1 MSKNPRCLYHNDFLT
16 FLSQSTDS
24 IFGML
29 CDSYHG
35 DALTTTREA
44 WKREIEIMKSVL
56 SALPDKAGQ
65 IVFEYDIPRL
75 GKRIDVVLLYRGIVF
90 CLEFKV
96 GESKIL
102 EADLDQVLD
111 YALDLKNFHKFSQDK
126 VIAPILVATKFSE
139 HTTSVQMSVY
149 DDKVVN
155 PLVTGEVGLFDVI
168 AQVLNRFPNET
179 AVNQDWIISPYAPTP
194 TIVEAAKT
202 LYENHSVEN
211 ITRHEADK
219 VSTDQTISYILDVI
233 QKSKLNRE
241 KSICFV
247 TGVPGAGKTLVGLD
261 VAVKQTY
268 QGKDTPVEDEGAVY
282 LSGNGPLVAVLT
294 EALAKDN
301 YKKCHDRKENKKLSD
316 SRREVGKFIQ
326 MIHRYRDNMLAKI
339 KNPVENGELEID
351 PEKAVKLAKAGYGE
365 VEHVAIFDEAQRS
378 WTHKRL
384 ADYLKRGGTYGNKL
398 KVPNFPL
405 SEAAFL
411 IWSLDQRED
420 WATIV
425 CLVGGGQEINTGEAG
440 ISEWIYALNE
450 RFPHWK
456 VYISPKLTEPEYAE
470 GKVNTLLAAN
480 KNVTYSD
487 SLHLGVSLRSYRA
500 EKLSAFVH
508 ALLAVDPKAKELY
521 REIQDKYPI
530 VLTRDM
536 DKAREW
542 LHSKVRGTERTGIL
556 VTKESARY
564 KPLAVHVLPS
574 GDENAVHWFLEDKSD
589 VRSSNYLED
598 AATEIQVQGLELDYT
613 CLLWDA
619 DMRYDNGKWRFY
631 RFNGQTKWVE
641 QTPNTESKQE
651 LMQYMLNAYRVL
663 LTRARSGMVICVP
676 SGNSNKNPSGFWED
690 STRLPTFYDGTYAYL
705 KQIRFLYKGIIINHN
720 KKPSQPTL
728 KRRFFKKKA
737 AFFSWPGFG
746 KEWC

>member
-1 MSKNPRCLYHNDFLT
+1 MSRCLYNSSFTEFLK
-16 FLSQSTDS
+16 SSDNS
-24 IFGML
+24 IFGIL
-29 CDSYHG
+29 CDRYHG
-35 DALTTTREA
+35 EALTTTREA
-44 WKREIEIMKSVL
+44 WKSEISIMKDIISRFA
-56 SALPDKAGQ
+56 SKDGK
-65 IVFEYDIPRL
+65 IIFEYDIPRL
-75 GKRIDVVLLYRGIVF
+75 GKRIDVVLLLEGIIF

-96 GESKIL
+96 GQSSII
-102 EADLDQVLD
+102 EADVDQVLD
-111 YALDLKNFHKFSQDK
+111 YALDLKNFHKFSQDHLI
-126 VIAPILVATKFSE
+126 VPILIATNYRNSSTE
-139 HTTSVQMSVY
+139 IQMSVY
-149 DDKVVN
+149 DDRVVN
-155 PLVTGEVGLFDVI
+155 PLMSGKSGVANLIAEVLK
-168 AQVLNRFPNET
+168 QFPNEPS
-179 AVNQDWIISPYAPTP
+179 VNPNWIISPYAPTP
-194 TIVEAAKT
+194 TIIEAAKT

-219 VSTDQTISYILDVI
+219 VSTDRTISYILDVI
-233 QKSKLNRE
+233 KHSKENQK

-261 VAVKQTY
+261 VAIKQTY
-268 QGKDTPVEDEGAVY
+268 QGNKEPVKDEGAVY

-294 EALAKDN
+294 EALAQDN
-301 YKKCHDRKENKKLSD
+301 YSKCRANGEKKKMTD
-316 SRREVGKFIQ
+316 SRREVSKSIQ

-339 KNPVENGELEID
+339 KNPVENGVLEID
-351 PEKAVKLAKAGYGE
+351 PEKAVKLEKSGFGE

-440 ISEWIYALNE
+440 ISEWIKALNE
-450 RFPHWK
+450 QFPQWN

-470 GKVNTLLAAN
+470 GRVNELLQN
-480 KNVTYSD
+480 NPNVIYND

-508 ALLAVDPKAKELY
+508 SLLSFDDNAATLY
-521 REIQDKYPI
+521 NEIKDKYPI

-536 DKAREW
+536 AKARKW
-542 LHSKVRGTERTGIL
+542 LHDKVRGTERTGVL
-556 VTKESARY
+556 VTKESARF
-564 KPLAVHVLPS
+564 KPLAIHILPA
-574 GDENAVHWFLEDKSD
+574 GDENAVHWFLDDKAD

-619 DMRYDNGKWRFY
+619 DMRYEDGKWRFY
-631 RFNGQTKWVE
+631 RFNGQTKWIE
-641 QTPNTESKQE
+641 QIGNTESKQE
-651 LMQYMLNAYRVL
+651 LIKYMLNAYRVL
-663 LTRARSGMVICVP
+663 LTRARAGMVICVP
-676 SGNSNKNPSGFWED
+676 EGNANKTVSGFWED
-690 STRLPTFYDGTYAYL
+690 STRLPEFYDGTYQYL
-705 KQIRFLYKGIIINHN
+705 KSLGIEEI
-720 KKPSQPTL
+720 
-728 KRRFFKKKA
+728 
-737 AFFSWPGFG
+737 
-746 KEWC
+746 

>member
-1 MSKNPRCLYHNDFLT
+1 MARCLYNSDFAT
-16 FLSQSTDS
+16 FSNTDS
-24 IFGML
+24 ASIYRIL
-29 CDSYHG
+29 DDNYHG
-35 DALTTTREA
+35 EALTTTRDA
-44 WKREIEIMKSVL
+44 WKAEIDIMKNVVSSLNNV
-56 SALPDKAGQ
+56 DGQ
-65 IVFEYDIPRL
+65 IIFEYDIPRL
-75 GKRIDVVLLYRGIVF
+75 GKRIDVVLLYRGVVF

-102 EADLDQVLD
+102 ETNIDQVLD
-111 YALDLKNFHKFSQDK
+111 YALDLKNFHKFSEDK
-126 VIAPILVATKFSE
+126 VIAPILVATNYSNRS
-139 HTTSVQMSVY
+139 TSIQMSVY
-149 DDKVVN
+149 DDRVIN
-155 PLVTGEVGLFDVI
+155 PLVTGKAGISALIEN
-168 AQVLNRFPNET
+168 VLEKFPSEAPVHN
-179 AVNQDWIISPYAPTP
+179 DWVISPYAPTP

-202 LYENHSVEN
+202 LYESHSVEN

-219 VSTDQTISYILDVI
+219 VSTDATIRYILDVI
-233 QKSKLNRE
+233 HRSKTNSE

-268 QGKDTPVEDEGAVY
+268 QGNDAPVEDEGAVY

-301 YKKCHDRKENKKLSD
+301 HQKCRDRNEKKNLSD

-326 MIHRYRDNMLAKI
+326 IIHRYRDNMLAKI
-339 KNPVENGELEID
+339 KNPVENGVLEID
-351 PEKAVKLAKAGYGE
+351 PEKAVKLAESGYGE

-440 ISEWIYALNE
+440 ISEWIRALNDK
-450 RFPHWK
+450 FPHWK

-470 GKVNTLLAAN
+470 GKVNELLAKN
-480 KNVTYSD
+480 ENVTYSEN
-487 SLHLGVSLRSYRA
+487 LHLGVSLRSFRA

-508 ALLAVDPKAKELY
+508 SLLTFNPDAAELY
-521 REIQDKYPI
+521 NEIKDRYPI

-536 DKAREW
+536 ETAKRW
-542 LHSKVRGTERTGIL
+542 LHSKVRGTERTGVL
-556 VTKESARY
+556 VTKEAARF
-564 KPLAVHVLPS
+564 KPLGIHILPS
-574 GDENAVHWFLEDKSD
+574 GDENAVHWFLEDKVD
-589 VRSSNYLED
+589 TRASNYLED

-613 CLLWDA
+613 CVLWDA
-619 DMRYDNGKWRFY
+619 DMRCDNGKWRY
-631 RFNGQTKWVE
+631 YTFNGKTAWNEKL
-641 QTPNTESKQE
+641 PDTENKQE
-651 LMQYMLNAYRVL
+651 QIKYMLNAYRVL
-663 LTRARSGMVICVP
+663 LTRARAGMVICVP
-676 SGNSNKNPSGFWED
+676 TGNPNKNPSGFWED
-690 STRLPTFYDGTYAYL
+690 STRLPKFYDGTYQYL
-705 KQIRFLYKGIIINHN
+705 KSLGIEEI
-720 KKPSQPTL
+720 
-728 KRRFFKKKA
+728 
-737 AFFSWPGFG
+737 
-746 KEWC
+746 